1 MSNRVKKQF
10 QLKTILPLLICFC
23 LCPNSGRC
31 NSSTNLETG
40 SAKNPGFSYHH
51 DEVKYVPWSI
61 HYVKVDRSATD
72 LEIQTMFGRGTKF
85 GLTTLS
91 EQIHSLP
98 HDFGKAM
105 AAINGDFYDKIPPYT
120 GDPKGLQIS
129 RGELVSAPEDWS
141 CLWIDASGNLQMGKI
156 EPKFEIK
163 WSNGTSTPFGLNERR
178 SASKAVLYTH
188 AVGTSTHTSNGREL
202 VLEITS
208 TNRAHILQ
216 VGEDYTARV
225 VEARN
230 SGNTTLGPDSLVLSI
245 GPDLLRKIPKIEAGD
260 TLQLSTATIPSI
272 KGATAAI
279 SGGPALVHEKKT
291 LYNASQAIHPRSAVG
306 WNKDFFYFVE
316 VDGRQPGVSIGMTY
330 AQLATYMKNLGC
342 DEALNLDG
350 GGSST
355 LWMLGQVM
363 NTPSE
368 GDERG
373 VANGLVLI
381 QKNKSEHPTQT
392 SLK

>member
-1 MSNRVKKQF
+1 
-10 QLKTILPLLICFC
+10 
-23 LCPNSGRC
+23 
-31 NSSTNLETG
+31 
-40 SAKNPGFSYHH
+40 
-51 DEVKYVPWSI
+51 
-61 HYVKVDRSATD
+61 
-72 LEIQTMFGRGTKF
+72 
-85 GLTTLS
+85 
-91 EQIHSLP
+91 
-98 HDFGKAM
+98 
-105 AAINGDFYDKIPPYT
+105 
-120 GDPKGLQIS
+120 
-129 RGELVSAPEDWS
+129 
-141 CLWIDASGNLQMGKI
+141 
-156 EPKFEIK
+156 
-163 WSNGTSTPFGLNERR
+163 
-178 SASKAVLYTH
+178 
-188 AVGTSTHTSNGREL
+188 
-202 VLEITS
+202 
-208 TNRAHILQ
+208 
-216 VGEDYTARV
+216 V

-260 TLQLSTATIPSI
+260 TLQLSTATLPSV

-279 SGGPALVHEKKT
+279 SGGPSLVHEKKT
-291 LYNASQAIHPRSAVG
+291 VYNASQAIHPRSAVG

-381 QKNKSEHPTQT
+381 QKNKTEHPTQT
-392 SLK
+392 TLK